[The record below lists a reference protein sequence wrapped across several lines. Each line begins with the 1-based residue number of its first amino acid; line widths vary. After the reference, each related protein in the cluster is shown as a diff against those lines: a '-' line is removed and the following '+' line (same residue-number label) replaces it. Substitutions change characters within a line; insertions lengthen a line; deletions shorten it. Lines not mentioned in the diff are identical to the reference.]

1 MGVFPLRKAAS
12 LLDESCHIVHCAADL
27 LISTATLI
35 GPGVTLTQNKP
46 ENLYVVSTP
55 IGNLED
61 ISLRALRIL
70 GTVEIIAAEDT
81 RHTRKLLNR
90 HNIRATLTSYHD
102 FNKEEKTPVLIHY
115 LKEGRS
121 IALVTDAGTPC
132 ISDPGYYLINR
143 CIQNLIPII
152 SVPGPSAF
160 LAALSISGLPTDTFL
175 FQGFLPRKKMSRRNL
190 FQSLEPEK
198 RTLIFYES
206 PYRIT
211 QCITDI
217 LEVMGD
223 RRIVIA
229 RELTKTFEETLRGRA
244 SRIIEHLEKK
254 RLRGEV
260 TLIVEGNR
268 SFTPFWE

>member
-1 MGVFPLRKAAS
+1 MTQKQP
-12 LLDESCHIVHCAADL
+12 ADL
-27 LISTATLI
+27 YII
-35 GPGVTLTQNKP
+35 
-46 ENLYVVSTP
+46 STP

-61 ISLRALRIL
+61 ITLRALRIL

-90 HNIRATLTSYHD
+90 HNIHGTLTSYHD
-102 FNKEEKTPVLIHY
+102 LNKEEKAPVLIQY

-143 CIQNLIPII
+143 CIQEAIPII
-152 SVPGPSAF
+152 PIPGPSAF

-175 FQGFLPRKKMSRRNL
+175 FQGFLPRKKIARRNFL
-190 FQSLEPEK
+190 QSLEPEK
-198 RTLIFYES
+198 RTLVFYES
-206 PYRIT
+206 PHRIT

-217 LEVMGD
+217 LEAMGD

-229 RELTKTFEETLRGRA
+229 RELTKVFEETIRGRA
-244 SRIIEHLEKK
+244 SRVIGLLEKK
-254 RLRGEV
+254 KLRGEF

-268 SFTPFWE
+268 NFNPFWE